1 MVKAQPKLRVDLGQ
15 EEVHGSNLGGD
26 ESDNEATLDFDDEGE
41 DGGEDKGGD
50 GDEDEDED
58 ENEDEDKDRGGDG
71 DGKDAMTMVRMP
83 VKGLVL
89 PMPALWTP
97 TALL

>member
-15 EEVHGSNLGGD
+15 EEVHGSNLGDD

-41 DGGEDKGGD
+41 DGGEDKD
-50 GDEDEDED
+50 GDEDED
-58 ENEDEDKDRGGDG
+58 
-71 DGKDAMTMVRMP
+71 TMVRMA

-97 TALL
+97 TAIM

>member
-1 MVKAQPKLRVDLGQ
+1 MKEDDYMVKAQPKLRVDLGQ

-26 ESDNEATLDFDDEGE
+26 ESDNEATLDFNDEGE
-41 DGGEDKGGD
+41 DGGEDK
-50 GDEDEDED
+50 
-58 ENEDEDKDRGGDG
+58 GGDG